1 MLPELLAQIPA
12 DQPIGKVSADG
23 AYDTR
28 GGQAAIAARSAS
40 AVIPARKNARPWL
53 ENTLGAQAGNDT
65 VRATRRFGRM
75 IWR

>member
-12 DQPIGKVSADG
+12 GQPIGKVSADG

-28 GGQAAIAARSAS
+28 GGQAAIAARRAS

-53 ENTLGAQAGNDT
+53 ENTPAHRLGTTLSAPPA
-65 VRATRRFGRM
+65 ASAA
-75 IWR
+75 